1 MCSLFFFLCVCVY
14 ACMCVCVCVCDMYLA
29 YSINLSGITNNVFA
43 LLKNVF
49 FSGGLESV
57 TSLDKEVHEFDFE

>member
-1 MCSLFFFLCVCVY
+1 
-14 ACMCVCVCVCDMYLA
+14 MCVCVCVCDMYLA